1 MFAALAQCYFTIFDV
16 FYVSQL
22 TSDLL
27 NIGVRSQFFYVLSED
42 IDKKIRWKINDI

>member
-16 FYVSQL
+16 FYVSQP

-27 NIGVRSQFFYVLSED
+27 NIVVRHQFFCALRED
-42 IDKKIRWKINDI
+42 IDKKIR